1 MNKDNNSTKDKISDI
16 YSLIEKV
23 ESFIN
28 EYTGDI
34 NASTFD
40 CEDDRFDDLF
50 DTASEIDRIKDHII
64 LRLLDLNDQYIKY
77 TNIINIIN

>member
-1 MNKDNNSTKDKISDI
+1 MNKDNNSTKEKISDI

-34 NASTFD
+34 DRSTFD
-40 CEDDRFDDLF
+40 CDDDRFDDLF
-50 DTASEIDRIKDHII
+50 DTASEIDRIKDHIT

-77 TNIINIIN
+77 KNILN

>member
-1 MNKDNNSTKDKISDI
+1 MNKDNNSTKEKISDI

-23 ESFIN
+23 ESSIN

-34 NASTFD
+34 DRSTFD
-40 CEDDRFDDLF
+40 CDDDRFDDLF
-50 DTASEIDRIKDHII
+50 DTASEIDRIKDHIT

-77 TNIINIIN
+77 KNILN